1 MILDANLH
9 NKEGVKATYMVNKVL
24 KAGRIPAVLVGWNIF
39 DALLHVAIGMEEPLR
54 ITGNIIAI
62 FVAVAI
68 LIGAPKKLSSILLLA
83 ASISIVALNT
93 VHVNE
98 HDFAI
103 PMLIF
108 IGLSLY
114 LLLRWAQILK
124 IEDLKIREPK
134 KQKYFHKR
142 WFTVALSIFGVL
154 VVLAV
159 GVMNSLN
166 MQDQLFDG
174 ALKEADYW
182 SDEPVILSAGMGF
195 EGIIGWPEVNE
206 ETVREA
212 EGSWYGSVMCTNGED
227 PPAGAYTST
236 VSTAGVGLFYKGSS
250 EDDDG
255 LPIVFSWPVATETV
269 DLTDFQFTLNTGE
282 IVFPNSAGMLPNW
295 ELNERNTVVV
305 FGDFGN
311 RVFSSEEKAIFPV
324 RLDIVEDET
333 PLLLIG
339 PNGQE
344 FNAVGLSWETDAS
357 PYDSGPKLVGAKLNR
372 VGNEAVGEGGLA
384 IGTRSGVLPNDELSL
399 YDEADFRIRVLT
411 TGGFSPDGIT
421 GLTPTMFE
429 DFFRIHAKG
438 PDGKVV
444 LLEKVGQDY
453 LVADGRLRIV
463 GLSDLGQKENPDE
476 GIFYDDCYAEDRD
489 NYIDIILV
497 GDEAAARNITHVEI
511 PSLEGGYNAFY
522 NPGGPGPEPFE
533 GVRYTAL
540 HHAHVLHRAV
550 GAENSRGAVRGPHQ
564 RARRS
569 IGNAQQP
576 SHPGGLR

>member
-1 MILDANLH
+1 V
-9 NKEGVKATYMVNKVL
+9 EVKAIYMVKKVI
-24 KAGRIPAVLVGWNIF
+24 KAGRIPVVLVGWNIF
-39 DALLHVAIGMEEPLR
+39 DALLHVAIDMAEPLR
-54 ITGNIIAI
+54 IAGNIIAI
-62 FVAVAI
+62 LVAVAI
-68 LIGAPKKLSSILLLA
+68 LLGSSKKLSFSLLLA
-83 ASISIVALNT
+83 AFISTVALNT
-93 VHVNE
+93 VHVSE

-114 LLLRWAQILK
+114 LLLRWAQTFK
-124 IEDLKIREPK
+124 EEDLKNRESK
-134 KQKYFHKR
+134 KQKYFYKR
-142 WFTVALSIFGVL
+142 WFAVVLSIFGVL

-182 SDEPVILSAGMGF
+182 SDEPLILSAGMGF

-212 EGSWYGSVMCTNGED
+212 GGSWYGSVMCTNGED

-236 VSTAGVGLFYKGSS
+236 VSTAGVELFYKGTA

-269 DLTDFQFTLNTGE
+269 DITDFQFTLNTGE

-311 RVFSSEEKAIFPV
+311 RGLSSEEGAIFPV

-357 PYDSGPKLVGAKLNR
+357 PYDSGPKLVGAKLNH
-372 VGNEAVGEGGLA
+372 VGSEAMGEGGL
-384 IGTRSGVLPNDELSL
+384 GVGERSGVLPNDELSL

-438 PDGKVV
+438 PDGEVV

-453 LVADGRLRIV
+453 LVADGTLRIV

-511 PSLEGGYNAFY
+511 PSLEGGYSAFY

-533 GVRYTAL
+533 GVRYTAPGPADL
-540 HHAHVLHRAV
+540 EPVINALDNPMRV
-550 GAENSRGAVRGPHQ
+550 SREAK
-564 RARRS
+564 
-569 IGNAQQP
+569 N
-576 SHPGGLR
+576 

>member
-1 MILDANLH
+1 
-9 NKEGVKATYMVNKVL
+9 MVNKII
-24 KAGRIPAVLVGWNIF
+24 KAGRIPAVLIGWNMF
-39 DALLHVAIGMEEPLR
+39 DAILHIAIDMAEPLR
-54 ITGNIIAI
+54 IAGNTTAI
-62 FVAVAI
+62 LVAI
-68 LIGAPKKLSSILLLA
+68 SILLGAPKKLSFPLLLVA
-83 ASISIVALNT
+83 FISTVALNT
-93 VHVNE
+93 FHVSEN
-98 HDFAI
+98 DFAI

-114 LLLRWAQILK
+114 LLLRWAQIFK
-124 IEDLKIREPK
+124 IEDLKIRESE
-134 KQKYFHKR
+134 KQKYFYKR
-142 WFTVALSIFGVL
+142 WFAVALSIFGVL
-154 VVLAV
+154 VVLTV
-159 GVMNSLN
+159 GVMNSLSI
-166 MQDQLFDG
+166 QDQLFDG

-182 SDEPVILSAGMGF
+182 SDEPGILSAGMGF
-195 EGIIGWPEVNE
+195 EGIIGWPEVNQ

-236 VSTAGVGLFYKGSS
+236 VSTAGIELFYKGTA

-269 DLTDFQFTLNTGE
+269 DLTDFQFTLNTGD

-311 RVFSSEEKAIFPV
+311 RGLSSEEGAVFPV
-324 RLDIVEDET
+324 RLDIVKDET

-344 FNAVGLSWETDAS
+344 FNAVGLSWETDTS
-357 PYDSGPKLVGAKLNR
+357 PYDSGPKLVGAKLNH
-372 VGNEAVGEGGLA
+372 VGNEALGEGGLGF
-384 IGTRSGVLPNDELSL
+384 GTRSGVLPNDELSL
-399 YDEADFRIRVLT
+399 YDEGDFRIRVLT

-429 DFFRIHAKG
+429 DFFRIHANG
-438 PDGKVV
+438 SNGELV
-444 LLEKVGQDY
+444 LLEKVGQEY
-453 LVADGRLRIV
+453 LVAGGTLRIV

-497 GDEAAARNITHVEI
+497 GDEAAARNITYVEI
-511 PSLEGGYNAFY
+511 PSLEGGYNSFY

-533 GVRYTAL
+533 GVRYTAPGPADL
-540 HHAHVLHRAV
+540 EPVINALDNPMRV
-550 GAENSRGAVRGPHQ
+550 SREAK
-564 RARRS
+564 
-569 IGNAQQP
+569 N
-576 SHPGGLR
+576 

>member
-1 MILDANLH
+1 
-9 NKEGVKATYMVNKVL
+9 VVNKII
-24 KAGRIPAVLVGWNIF
+24 KAGRIPAVLIGWNMF
-39 DALLHVAIGMEEPLR
+39 DAILHIAIDMAEPLR
-54 ITGNIIAI
+54 IAGNTIAI
-62 FVAVAI
+62 LVAI
-68 LIGAPKKLSSILLLA
+68 SILLGAPKKLSFPLLLVA
-83 ASISIVALNT
+83 FISTVALNT
-93 VHVNE
+93 FHVSEN
-98 HDFAI
+98 DFAI

-114 LLLRWAQILK
+114 LLLRWAQIFK
-124 IEDLKIREPK
+124 IEDLKIRESE
-134 KQKYFHKR
+134 KQKYFYKR
-142 WFTVALSIFGVL
+142 WFAVALSIFGVL
-154 VVLAV
+154 VVLTV
-159 GVMNSLN
+159 GVVNSLN
-166 MQDQLFDG
+166 IQDQLFDG

-182 SDEPVILSAGMGF
+182 SDEPGILSAGMGF
-195 EGIIGWPEVNE
+195 EGIIGWPEVNQ

-236 VSTAGVGLFYKGSS
+236 VSTAGIELFYKGTA

-269 DLTDFQFTLNTGE
+269 DLTDFQFTLNTGD

-311 RVFSSEEKAIFPV
+311 RGLSSEEGAVFPV

-344 FNAVGLSWETDAS
+344 FNAVGLSWETDTS
-357 PYDSGPKLVGAKLNR
+357 PYDSGPKLVGAKLNH
-372 VGNEAVGEGGLA
+372 VGNEALGEGGLGF
-384 IGTRSGVLPNDELSL
+384 GTRSGVLPNDELSL
-399 YDEADFRIRVLT
+399 YDEGDFRIRVLT

-429 DFFRIHAKG
+429 DFFRIHANG
-438 PDGKVV
+438 SNGELV
-444 LLEKVGQDY
+444 LLEKVGQEY
-453 LVADGRLRIV
+453 LVAGGTLRIV

-511 PSLEGGYNAFY
+511 PSLEGGYSAFY
-522 NPGGPGPEPFE
+522 NPGGPGPEPFD
-533 GVRYTAL
+533 GVRYTAPGPADL
-540 HHAHVLHRAV
+540 EPVINALDNPMRI
-550 GAENSRGAVRGPHQ
+550 SREPK
-564 RARRS
+564 
-569 IGNAQQP
+569 N
-576 SHPGGLR
+576 

>member
-1 MILDANLH
+1 
-9 NKEGVKATYMVNKVL
+9 MVNKVI
-24 KAGRIPAVLVGWNIF
+24 KSGRIPVVLVGWNMF
-39 DALLHVAIGMEEPLR
+39 DAILHIAIDMAEPMRIAGNTIAILVAI
-54 ITGNIIAI
+54 T
-62 FVAVAI
+62 I
-68 LIGAPKKLSSILLLA
+68 LLGAPKKLSFPLLLVA
-83 ASISIVALNT
+83 FISTVALNT
-93 VHVNE
+93 VHVSENS
-98 HDFAI
+98 FAI
-103 PMLIF
+103 PMLVF

-114 LLLRWAQILK
+114 LLLRLAQISK
-124 IEDLKIREPK
+124 IEDLKIRESE

-142 WFTVALSIFGVL
+142 WFAVVLSLFGVL

-166 MQDQLFDG
+166 IQDQLFDG

-236 VSTAGVGLFYKGSS
+236 VSTAGIELFYKGTA

-269 DLTDFQFTLNTGE
+269 DQTDFQFTLNTGE

-311 RVFSSEEKAIFPV
+311 RGLSSEESAIFPV
-324 RLDIVEDET
+324 RLDIVEDDT
-333 PLLLIG
+333 PLFLIG

-344 FNAVGLSWETDAS
+344 FNAVGLSWETDTS
-357 PYDSGPKLVGAKLNR
+357 PYDSGPKLVGAKINY
-372 VGNEAVGEGGLA
+372 VGNEALGEGGLGF
-384 IGTRSGVLPNDELSL
+384 GTRSGVLPNDELSL
-399 YDEADFRIRVLT
+399 YDEGDFRIRVLT

-429 DFFRIHAKG
+429 DFFRIHANG
-438 PDGKVV
+438 SNGELV
-444 LLEKVGQDY
+444 LLEKVGQEY
-453 LVADGRLRIV
+453 LVAGGTLRIV

-497 GDEAAARNITHVEI
+497 GDETAARNITHVEI

-533 GVRYTAL
+533 GVRYTAPGPADL
-540 HHAHVLHRAV
+540 EPVINALDNPMRV
-550 GAENSRGAVRGPHQ
+550 SREAK
-564 RARRS
+564 
-569 IGNAQQP
+569 N
-576 SHPGGLR
+576 

>member
-1 MILDANLH
+1 
-9 NKEGVKATYMVNKVL
+9 MVNKII
-24 KAGRIPAVLVGWNIF
+24 KAGRIPAVLIGWNMF
-39 DALLHVAIGMEEPLR
+39 DAILHIAIDMAEPLR
-54 ITGNIIAI
+54 IAGNTIAI
-62 FVAVAI
+62 LVAI
-68 LIGAPKKLSSILLLA
+68 SILLGAPKKLSFPLLLVA
-83 ASISIVALNT
+83 FISTVALNT
-93 VHVNE
+93 FHVSEN
-98 HDFAI
+98 DFAI

-114 LLLRWAQILK
+114 LLLRWAQIFK
-124 IEDLKIREPK
+124 IEDLKIRESE
-134 KQKYFHKR
+134 KQKYFYKR
-142 WFTVALSIFGVL
+142 WFAVALSIFGVL
-154 VVLAV
+154 VVLTV

-166 MQDQLFDG
+166 IQDQLFDG

-212 EGSWYGSVMCTNGED
+212 GGSWYGSVMCTNGED

-236 VSTAGVGLFYKGSS
+236 VSTAGIELFYKGTA

-311 RVFSSEEKAIFPV
+311 RGLSSEEGAVFPV

-344 FNAVGLSWETDAS
+344 FNAVGLSWETDTS
-357 PYDSGPKLVGAKLNR
+357 PYDSGPKLVGAKLNH
-372 VGNEAVGEGGLA
+372 VGNEALGEGGLGF
-384 IGTRSGVLPNDELSL
+384 GTRSGVLPNDELSL
-399 YDEADFRIRVLT
+399 YDEGDFRIRVLT

-438 PDGKVV
+438 SNGEVV
-444 LLEKVGQDY
+444 ILEKVGQEY
-453 LVADGRLRIV
+453 LVAGGTLRIV

-511 PSLEGGYNAFY
+511 PSLEGGYSAFY
-522 NPGGPGPEPFE
+522 NPGGPGPEPFD
-533 GVRYTAL
+533 GVRYTAPGPADL
-540 HHAHVLHRAV
+540 EPVINALDNPMRI
-550 GAENSRGAVRGPHQ
+550 SREPK
-564 RARRS
+564 
-569 IGNAQQP
+569 N
-576 SHPGGLR
+576 

>member
-1 MILDANLH
+1 
-9 NKEGVKATYMVNKVL
+9 MVNKVI
-24 KAGRIPAVLVGWNIF
+24 KAGRIPAVLIGWNMF
-39 DALLHVAIGMEEPLR
+39 DAILHIAIDMAEPLR
-54 ITGNIIAI
+54 IAGNTIAI
-62 FVAVAI
+62 LVAI
-68 LIGAPKKLSSILLLA
+68 SILLGAPKKLSFPLLLVA
-83 ASISIVALNT
+83 FISTVALNT
-93 VHVNE
+93 FHVSEN
-98 HDFAI
+98 DFAI

-114 LLLRWAQILK
+114 LLLRWAQIFK
-124 IEDLKIREPK
+124 IEDLKIRESE
-134 KQKYFHKR
+134 KQKYFYKR
-142 WFTVALSIFGVL
+142 WFAVALSIFGVL

-166 MQDQLFDG
+166 IQDQLFDG

-182 SDEPVILSAGMGF
+182 SDEPGILSAGMGF

-212 EGSWYGSVMCTNGED
+212 EGSWYGSVMCTNDED

-236 VSTAGVGLFYKGSS
+236 VSTAGIELFYKGTA

-269 DLTDFQFTLNTGE
+269 DLTDFQFTLNTGD

-311 RVFSSEEKAIFPV
+311 RGLSSEEGVVFPV

-344 FNAVGLSWETDAS
+344 FNAVGLSWETDTS
-357 PYDSGPKLVGAKLNR
+357 PYDSGPKLVGAKLNH
-372 VGNEAVGEGGLA
+372 VGNEALGEGGLGF
-384 IGTRSGVLPNDELSL
+384 GTRSGVLPNDELSL
-399 YDEADFRIRVLT
+399 YDEGDFRIRVLT

-438 PDGKVV
+438 PDGEVV
-444 LLEKVGQDY
+444 LLEKVGQEY
-453 LVADGRLRIV
+453 VVADGTLRIV

-511 PSLEGGYNAFY
+511 PSLEGGYSAFY
-522 NPGGPGPEPFE
+522 NPGGPGPEPFD
-533 GVRYTAL
+533 GVRYTAPGPADL
-540 HHAHVLHRAV
+540 EPVINALDNPMRV
-550 GAENSRGAVRGPHQ
+550 SREPK
-564 RARRS
+564 
-569 IGNAQQP
+569 N
-576 SHPGGLR
+576 

>member
-1 MILDANLH
+1 
-9 NKEGVKATYMVNKVL
+9 MVNKVI
-24 KAGRIPAVLVGWNIF
+24 KAGRIPAVLVGWNMF
-39 DALLHVAIGMEEPLR
+39 DALLHIAIDMAEPLR
-54 ITGNIIAI
+54 IAGNIIAVL
-62 FVAVAI
+62 VAVAI
-68 LIGAPKKLSSILLLA
+68 LLKAPKKLSFTLLLIA
-83 ASISIVALNT
+83 FISTVALNT
-93 VHVNE
+93 VHVSEN
-98 HDFAI
+98 DFAI

-114 LLLRWAQILK
+114 LLLRWAQIFK
-124 IEDLKIREPK
+124 IEDLKIKESE

-142 WFTVALSIFGVL
+142 WFAVALSIFGVL
-154 VVLAV
+154 VVLAM
-159 GVMNSLN
+159 GVMSSLN

-212 EGSWYGSVMCTNGED
+212 GGSWYGSVMCTNGED

-236 VSTAGVGLFYKGSS
+236 VSTAGIELFYKGTA
-250 EDDDG
+250 EEDDG

-282 IVFPNSAGMLPNW
+282 IVFPNSAGLLPNW

-311 RVFSSEEKAIFPV
+311 RGLSSEEGTVFPV

-344 FNAVGLSWETDAS
+344 FNAIGLNWETDTS
-357 PYDSGPKLVGAKLNR
+357 PYDSGPKLVGAKLNH
-372 VGNEAVGEGGLA
+372 VGNEALGEGGLGF
-384 IGTRSGVLPNDELSL
+384 GTRSGVLPNDELSL
-399 YDEADFRIRVLT
+399 YDEGDFRIRVLT

-438 PDGKVV
+438 PNGEVV
-444 LLEKVGQDY
+444 LLEKVGQEY
-453 LVADGRLRIV
+453 VVAGGKLRIV

-522 NPGGPGPEPFE
+522 NPGGPGPEPFD
-533 GVRYTAL
+533 GVRYTAPGPADL
-540 HHAHVLHRAV
+540 EPVINALDNPMRV
-550 GAENSRGAVRGPHQ
+550 SREPK
-564 RARRS
+564 
-569 IGNAQQP
+569 N
-576 SHPGGLR
+576 

>member
-1 MILDANLH
+1 
-9 NKEGVKATYMVNKVL
+9 MVDKFI
-24 KAGRIPAVLVGWNIF
+24 KAGRIPAVLVGWNMI
-39 DALLHVAIGMEEPLR
+39 DALLHVAIDMAEPLR

-62 FVAVAI
+62 VVAVAI
-68 LIGAPKKLSSILLLA
+68 LLGAPKKLSFILLLTA
-83 ASISIVALNT
+83 FISTVALNT
-93 VHVNE
+93 VHVSEN
-98 HDFAI
+98 DFAV

-114 LLLRWAQILK
+114 LLLRWAQIFK
-124 IEDLKIREPK
+124 VKDFEIREPK
-134 KQKYFHKR
+134 KQKYFYKR
-142 WFTVALSIFGVL
+142 WFAVVLSVLGIL

-166 MQDQLFDG
+166 VQNQLFDG

-212 EGSWYGSVMCTNGED
+212 GGSWYGSVICTNGED

-236 VSTAGVGLFYKGSS
+236 VSTAGIELFYKGTA

-282 IVFPNSAGMLPNW
+282 IVYPNSAGMLPNW

-311 RVFSSEEKAIFPV
+311 RGLSSEEGAIFPV

-344 FNAVGLSWETDAS
+344 FNAVGLSWETDTS
-357 PYDSGPKLVGAKLNR
+357 PYDSGPKLVGAKLNH
-372 VGNEAVGEGGLA
+372 VGNEALGEGGLGF
-384 IGTRSGVLPNDELSL
+384 GTRSGVLPNDELSL
-399 YDEADFRIRVLT
+399 YDEGDFRIRVLT

-438 PDGKVV
+438 PDGEVV

-453 LVADGRLRIV
+453 LVADGTLRIV

-533 GVRYTAL
+533 GVRYTAPGPADL
-540 HHAHVLHRAV
+540 EPVINALDNPMRV
-550 GAENSRGAVRGPHQ
+550 SREA
-564 RARRS
+564 
-569 IGNAQQP
+569 NN
-576 SHPGGLR
+576 

>member
-1 MILDANLH
+1 
-9 NKEGVKATYMVNKVL
+9 MVDKFI
-24 KAGRIPAVLVGWNIF
+24 KAGRIPAVLVGWNMI
-39 DALLHVAIGMEEPLR
+39 DALLHVAIDMAEPLR

-62 FVAVAI
+62 VVAVAI
-68 LIGAPKKLSSILLLA
+68 LLGAPKKLSFILLLTA
-83 ASISIVALNT
+83 FISTVALNT
-93 VHVNE
+93 VHVSEN
-98 HDFAI
+98 DFAV

-114 LLLRWAQILK
+114 LLLRWAQIFK
-124 IEDLKIREPK
+124 VKDFEIREPK
-134 KQKYFHKR
+134 KQKYFYKR
-142 WFTVALSIFGVL
+142 WFAVVLSVLGILIVL
-154 VVLAV
+154 VV

-166 MQDQLFDG
+166 VQNQLFDG

-212 EGSWYGSVMCTNGED
+212 GGSWYGSVICTNGED

-236 VSTAGVGLFYKGSS
+236 VSTAGIELFYKGTA

-282 IVFPNSAGMLPNW
+282 IVYPNSAGMLPNW

-311 RVFSSEEKAIFPV
+311 RGLSSEEGAIFPV

-344 FNAVGLSWETDAS
+344 FNAVGLSWETNTS
-357 PYDSGPKLVGAKLNR
+357 PYDSGPKLVGAKLNH
-372 VGNEAVGEGGLA
+372 VGNEAVGEGGLGF
-384 IGTRSGVLPNDELSL
+384 GTRSGVLPNDELSL
-399 YDEADFRIRVLT
+399 YDEGDFRIRVLT

-438 PDGKVV
+438 SNGEVV
-444 LLEKVGQDY
+444 LLEKVGQEY
-453 LVADGRLRIV
+453 LVADGTLRIV
-463 GLSDLGQKENPDE
+463 GLSDLGQKEDPDE

-533 GVRYTAL
+533 GVRYTAPGPADL
-540 HHAHVLHRAV
+540 EPVINALDNPMRV
-550 GAENSRGAVRGPHQ
+550 SREA
-564 RARRS
+564 
-569 IGNAQQP
+569 NN
-576 SHPGGLR
+576 

>member
-1 MILDANLH
+1 
-9 NKEGVKATYMVNKVL
+9 VVNKVI
-24 KAGRIPAVLVGWNIF
+24 KAGRIPAVLIGWNMF
-39 DALLHVAIGMEEPLR
+39 DAILHIAIDMAEPLR
-54 ITGNIIAI
+54 IAGNTIAI
-62 FVAVAI
+62 LVAI
-68 LIGAPKKLSSILLLA
+68 SILLGAPKKLSFPLLLVA
-83 ASISIVALNT
+83 FISTVALNT
-93 VHVNE
+93 FHVSEN
-98 HDFAI
+98 DFAI

-114 LLLRWAQILK
+114 LLLRWAQIFK
-124 IEDLKIREPK
+124 IEDLKIRESE
-134 KQKYFHKR
+134 KQKYFYKR
-142 WFTVALSIFGVL
+142 WFAVVLSIFGVL

-166 MQDQLFDG
+166 IQDQLFDG

-182 SDEPVILSAGMGF
+182 SDEPGILSAGMGF

-212 EGSWYGSVMCTNGED
+212 GGSWYGSVMCTNGED

-236 VSTAGVGLFYKGSS
+236 VSTAGIELFYKGTS

-269 DLTDFQFTLNTGE
+269 DLTDFQFTLNTGK
-282 IVFPNSAGMLPNW
+282 IVFPNSAGLLPNW

-311 RVFSSEEKAIFPV
+311 RGLSSEEGAIFPV

-344 FNAVGLSWETDAS
+344 FNAVGLSWETDTS
-357 PYDSGPKLVGAKLNR
+357 PYDSGPKLVGAKLNH
-372 VGNEAVGEGGLA
+372 VGNEALGEGGLGF
-384 IGTRSGVLPNDELSL
+384 GTRSGVLPNDELSL
-399 YDEADFRIRVLT
+399 YDEGDFRIRVLT

-438 PDGKVV
+438 PDGEVV
-444 LLEKVGQDY
+444 LLEKVGQEY
-453 LVADGRLRIV
+453 VVADGTLRIV

-511 PSLEGGYNAFY
+511 PSLEGGYSAFY
-522 NPGGPGPEPFE
+522 NPGGPGPEPFD
-533 GVRYTAL
+533 GVRYTAPGPADL
-540 HHAHVLHRAV
+540 EPVINALDNPMRI
-550 GAENSRGAVRGPHQ
+550 SREPK
-564 RARRS
+564 
-569 IGNAQQP
+569 N
-576 SHPGGLR
+576 

>member
-1 MILDANLH
+1 
-9 NKEGVKATYMVNKVL
+9 VVNKVI
-24 KAGRIPAVLVGWNIF
+24 KAGRIPAVLIGWNMF
-39 DALLHVAIGMEEPLR
+39 DAILHIAIDMAEPLR
-54 ITGNIIAI
+54 IAGNTIAI
-62 FVAVAI
+62 LVAI
-68 LIGAPKKLSSILLLA
+68 SILLGAPKKLSFPLLLVA
-83 ASISIVALNT
+83 FISTVALNT
-93 VHVNE
+93 FHVSEN
-98 HDFAI
+98 DFAI

-114 LLLRWAQILK
+114 LLLRWAQIFK
-124 IEDLKIREPK
+124 IEDLKIRESE
-134 KQKYFHKR
+134 KQKYFYKR
-142 WFTVALSIFGVL
+142 WFAVVLSIFGVL

-166 MQDQLFDG
+166 IQDQLFDG

-182 SDEPVILSAGMGF
+182 SDEPGILSAGMGF

-212 EGSWYGSVMCTNGED
+212 GGSWYGSVMCTNGED

-236 VSTAGVGLFYKGSS
+236 VSTAGIELFYKGTA

-269 DLTDFQFTLNTGE
+269 DLTDFQFTLNTGK
-282 IVFPNSAGMLPNW
+282 IVFPNSAGLLPNW

-311 RVFSSEEKAIFPV
+311 RGLSSEEGAIFPV

-344 FNAVGLSWETDAS
+344 FNAVGLSWETDTS
-357 PYDSGPKLVGAKLNR
+357 PYDSGPKLVGAKLNH
-372 VGNEAVGEGGLA
+372 VGNEALGEGGLGF
-384 IGTRSGVLPNDELSL
+384 GTRSGVLPNDELSL
-399 YDEADFRIRVLT
+399 YDEGDFRIRVLT

-438 PDGKVV
+438 PDGEVV
-444 LLEKVGQDY
+444 LLEKVGQEY
-453 LVADGRLRIV
+453 VVADGTLRIV

-511 PSLEGGYNAFY
+511 PSLEGGYSAFY
-522 NPGGPGPEPFE
+522 NPGGPGPEPFD
-533 GVRYTAL
+533 GVRYTAPGPADL
-540 HHAHVLHRAV
+540 EPVINALDNPMRV
-550 GAENSRGAVRGPHQ
+550 SREPK
-564 RARRS
+564 
-569 IGNAQQP
+569 N
-576 SHPGGLR
+576 

>member
-1 MILDANLH
+1 
-9 NKEGVKATYMVNKVL
+9 MVNKII
-24 KAGRIPAVLVGWNIF
+24 KAGRIPAVLIGWNMF
-39 DALLHVAIGMEEPLR
+39 DAILHIAIDMAEPLR
-54 ITGNIIAI
+54 IAGNTIAI
-62 FVAVAI
+62 LVAI
-68 LIGAPKKLSSILLLA
+68 SILLGAPKKLSFPLLLVA
-83 ASISIVALNT
+83 FISTVALNT
-93 VHVNE
+93 FHVSEN
-98 HDFAI
+98 DFAI

-114 LLLRWAQILK
+114 LLLRWAQIFK
-124 IEDLKIREPK
+124 IEDLKIRESE
-134 KQKYFHKR
+134 KQKYFYKR
-142 WFTVALSIFGVL
+142 WFAVALSIFGVL
-154 VVLAV
+154 VVLTV

-166 MQDQLFDG
+166 IQDQLFDG

-182 SDEPVILSAGMGF
+182 SDEPGILSAGMGF
-195 EGIIGWPEVNE
+195 EGIIGWPEVNQ

-236 VSTAGVGLFYKGSS
+236 VSTAGIELFYKGTA

-311 RVFSSEEKAIFPV
+311 RGLSSEEGAIFPV
-324 RLDIVEDET
+324 RLDIVKDET
-333 PLLLIG
+333 PLLLVG

-344 FNAVGLSWETDAS
+344 FNAVGLSWETDTS
-357 PYDSGPKLVGAKLNR
+357 PYDSGPKLVGAKLNH
-372 VGNEAVGEGGLA
+372 VGNEALGEGGLGF
-384 IGTRSGVLPNDELSL
+384 GTRSGVLPNDELSL
-399 YDEADFRIRVLT
+399 YDESDFRIRVLT

-429 DFFRIHAKG
+429 DFFRIHANG
-438 PDGKVV
+438 SNGELV
-444 LLEKVGQDY
+444 LLEKVGQEY
-453 LVADGRLRIV
+453 LVAGGTLRIV

-511 PSLEGGYNAFY
+511 PSLEGGYSAFY
-522 NPGGPGPEPFE
+522 NPGGPGPEPFD
-533 GVRYTAL
+533 GVRYTAPGPADL
-540 HHAHVLHRAV
+540 EPVINALDNPMRI
-550 GAENSRGAVRGPHQ
+550 SREPK
-564 RARRS
+564 
-569 IGNAQQP
+569 N
-576 SHPGGLR
+576 

>member
-1 MILDANLH
+1 
-9 NKEGVKATYMVNKVL
+9 MVNKII
-24 KAGRIPAVLVGWNIF
+24 KAGRIPAVLIGWNMF
-39 DALLHVAIGMEEPLR
+39 DAILHIAIDMAEPLR
-54 ITGNIIAI
+54 IAGNTIAI
-62 FVAVAI
+62 LVAI
-68 LIGAPKKLSSILLLA
+68 SILLGVPKKLSFPLLLVA
-83 ASISIVALNT
+83 FISTVALNT
-93 VHVNE
+93 FHVSEN
-98 HDFAI
+98 DFAI

-114 LLLRWAQILK
+114 LLLRWAQIFK
-124 IEDLKIREPK
+124 IEDLKIRESE
-134 KQKYFHKR
+134 KQKYFYKR
-142 WFTVALSIFGVL
+142 WFAVALSIFGVL
-154 VVLAV
+154 VVLTV

-166 MQDQLFDG
+166 IQDQLFDG

-182 SDEPVILSAGMGF
+182 SDEPGILSAGMGF
-195 EGIIGWPEVNE
+195 EGIIGWPEVNQ

-236 VSTAGVGLFYKGSS
+236 VSTAGIELFYKGTA

-269 DLTDFQFTLNTGE
+269 DLTDFQFTLNTGD

-311 RVFSSEEKAIFPV
+311 RGLSSEEGAVFPV

-344 FNAVGLSWETDAS
+344 FNAVGLSWETDTS
-357 PYDSGPKLVGAKLNR
+357 PYDSGPKLVGAKLNH
-372 VGNEAVGEGGLA
+372 VGNEALGEGGLGF
-384 IGTRSGVLPNDELSL
+384 GTRSGVLPNDELSL
-399 YDEADFRIRVLT
+399 YDEGDFRIRVLT

-429 DFFRIHAKG
+429 DFFRIHANG
-438 PDGKVV
+438 SNGELV
-444 LLEKVGQDY
+444 LLEKVGQEY
-453 LVADGRLRIV
+453 LVAGGTLRIV

-511 PSLEGGYNAFY
+511 PSLEGGYSAFY
-522 NPGGPGPEPFE
+522 NPGGPGPEPFD
-533 GVRYTAL
+533 GVRYTAPGPADL
-540 HHAHVLHRAV
+540 EPVINALDNPMRI
-550 GAENSRGAVRGPHQ
+550 SREPK
-564 RARRS
+564 
-569 IGNAQQP
+569 N
-576 SHPGGLR
+576 

>member
-1 MILDANLH
+1 
-9 NKEGVKATYMVNKVL
+9 MVNKVI
-24 KAGRIPAVLVGWNIF
+24 KSGRIPVVLVGWNMF
-39 DALLHVAIGMEEPLR
+39 DAILHIAIDMAEPMRIAGNTIAILVAI
-54 ITGNIIAI
+54 T
-62 FVAVAI
+62 I
-68 LIGAPKKLSSILLLA
+68 LLGAPKKLSFPLLLVA
-83 ASISIVALNT
+83 FISTVALNT
-93 VHVNE
+93 VHVSENS
-98 HDFAI
+98 FAI
-103 PMLIF
+103 PMLVF

-114 LLLRWAQILK
+114 LLLRLAQISK
-124 IEDLKIREPK
+124 IEDLKIRESD

-142 WFTVALSIFGVL
+142 WFAVVLSLFGVL

-166 MQDQLFDG
+166 IQDQLFDG

-195 EGIIGWPEVNE
+195 EGIIGWPEINE

-212 EGSWYGSVMCTNGED
+212 EGSWYASVMCTNSED

-236 VSTAGVGLFYKGSS
+236 VSTAGIELFYKGTA

-269 DLTDFQFTLNTGE
+269 DITDFQFTLNTGE

-311 RVFSSEEKAIFPV
+311 RGLSSEEGAIFPV
-324 RLDIVEDET
+324 RLDIVKDET
-333 PLLLIG
+333 PLLLVG

-344 FNAVGLSWETDAS
+344 FNAVGLSWETDTS
-357 PYDSGPKLVGAKLNR
+357 PYDSGPKLVGAKLNH
-372 VGNEAVGEGGLA
+372 VGNEALGEGGLGF
-384 IGTRSGVLPNDELSL
+384 GTRSGVLPNDELSL
-399 YDEADFRIRVLT
+399 YDESDFRIRVLT

-429 DFFRIHAKG
+429 DFFRIHANG
-438 PDGKVV
+438 SNGELV
-444 LLEKVGQDY
+444 LLEKVGQEY
-453 LVADGRLRIV
+453 LVAGGTLRIV

-497 GDEAAARNITHVEI
+497 GDEAAARNITYVEI

-533 GVRYTAL
+533 GVRYTAPGPADL
-540 HHAHVLHRAV
+540 EPVINALDNPMRV
-550 GAENSRGAVRGPHQ
+550 SREAK
-564 RARRS
+564 
-569 IGNAQQP
+569 N
-576 SHPGGLR
+576 

>member
-1 MILDANLH
+1 
-9 NKEGVKATYMVNKVL
+9 MVNKVI
-24 KAGRIPAVLVGWNIF
+24 KAGRIPAVLVGWNMF
-39 DALLHVAIGMEEPLR
+39 DALLHVAIDMAEPLR

-62 FVAVAI
+62 VVAVAI
-68 LIGAPKKLSSILLLA
+68 LLGAPKKLSFSLLLA
-83 ASISIVALNT
+83 AFISTVALNT
-93 VHVNE
+93 VHVSENG
-98 HDFAI
+98 FAV

-114 LLLRWAQILK
+114 LLLRWAQIFK
-124 IEDLKIREPK
+124 IKDFEIREPK
-134 KQKYFHKR
+134 KQKYFYKR
-142 WFTVALSIFGVL
+142 WFTILLSVFGVL

-159 GVMNSLN
+159 GVLNSLN
-166 MQDQLFDG
+166 VQNQLFDG

-212 EGSWYGSVMCTNGED
+212 EGSWYGSVICTNGED

-236 VSTAGVGLFYKGSS
+236 VSTAGIELFYKGTA

-269 DLTDFQFTLNTGE
+269 DITDFQFTLNTGE
-282 IVFPNSAGMLPNW
+282 IVYPNSAGMLPNW

-311 RVFSSEEKAIFPV
+311 RGLSSEKGAIFPV

-344 FNAVGLSWETDAS
+344 FNAVGLSWETDTS
-357 PYDSGPKLVGAKLNR
+357 PYDSGPKLVGAKLNH
-372 VGNEAVGEGGLA
+372 VGNEAVGEGGLGF
-384 IGTRSGVLPNDELSL
+384 GTRSGVLPNDELSL
-399 YDEADFRIRVLT
+399 YDEGDFRIRVLT

-438 PDGKVV
+438 SNGEVV
-444 LLEKVGQDY
+444 LLEKVGQEY
-453 LVADGRLRIV
+453 LVADGTLRIV
-463 GLSDLGQKENPDE
+463 GLSDLGQKEDPDE

-533 GVRYTAL
+533 GVRYTAPGPADL
-540 HHAHVLHRAV
+540 EPVINALDNPMRV
-550 GAENSRGAVRGPHQ
+550 SREA
-564 RARRS
+564 S
-569 IGNAQQP
+569 D
-576 SHPGGLR
+576 

>member
-1 MILDANLH
+1 
-9 NKEGVKATYMVNKVL
+9 MVNKVI
-24 KAGRIPAVLVGWNIF
+24 KAGRIPAVLVGWNMF
-39 DALLHVAIGMEEPLR
+39 DALLHVAIDMAEPLR

-62 FVAVAI
+62 VVAVAI
-68 LIGAPKKLSSILLLA
+68 LLGAPKKLSFSLLLA
-83 ASISIVALNT
+83 AFISTVALNT
-93 VHVNE
+93 VHVSEN
-98 HDFAI
+98 DFAV

-114 LLLRWAQILK
+114 LLLRWAQIFK
-124 IEDLKIREPK
+124 IKDFEIREPK
-134 KQKYFHKR
+134 KQKYFYKR
-142 WFTVALSIFGVL
+142 WFTIVLSVFGVL

-159 GVMNSLN
+159 GVLNSLN
-166 MQDQLFDG
+166 VQNQLFDG

-212 EGSWYGSVMCTNGED
+212 GGSWYGSVICTNGED

-236 VSTAGVGLFYKGSS
+236 VSTAGIELFYKGTA

-269 DLTDFQFTLNTGE
+269 DITDFQFTLNTGE
-282 IVFPNSAGMLPNW
+282 IVYPNSAGMLPNW

-311 RVFSSEEKAIFPV
+311 RGLSSEKGAIFPV

-344 FNAVGLSWETDAS
+344 FNAVGLSWETDTS
-357 PYDSGPKLVGAKLNR
+357 PYDSGPKLVGAKLNH
-372 VGNEAVGEGGLA
+372 VGNEAVGEGGLGF
-384 IGTRSGVLPNDELSL
+384 GTRSGVLPNDELSL
-399 YDEADFRIRVLT
+399 YDEGDFRIRVLT

-429 DFFRIHAKG
+429 SFFRIHAKG
-438 PDGKVV
+438 PNGEIV
-444 LLEKVGQDY
+444 LLEKVGQEY
-453 LVADGRLRIV
+453 LVADGTLRIV
-463 GLSDLGQKENPDE
+463 GLSDLGQKEDPDE

-533 GVRYTAL
+533 GVRYTAPGPADL
-540 HHAHVLHRAV
+540 EPVINALDNPMRV
-550 GAENSRGAVRGPHQ
+550 SREA
-564 RARRS
+564 S
-569 IGNAQQP
+569 D
-576 SHPGGLR
+576 

>member
-1 MILDANLH
+1 
-9 NKEGVKATYMVNKVL
+9 MVNKII
-24 KAGRIPAVLVGWNIF
+24 KAGRIPAVLIGWNMF
-39 DALLHVAIGMEEPLR
+39 DAILHIAIDMAEPLR
-54 ITGNIIAI
+54 IAGNTIAI
-62 FVAVAI
+62 LVAI
-68 LIGAPKKLSSILLLA
+68 SILLGAPKKLSFPLLLVA
-83 ASISIVALNT
+83 FISTVALNT
-93 VHVNE
+93 FHVNE
-98 HDFAI
+98 NDFAI

-114 LLLRWAQILK
+114 LLLRWAQIFK
-124 IEDLKIREPK
+124 IEDLKIRESE
-134 KQKYFHKR
+134 KQKYFYKR
-142 WFTVALSIFGVL
+142 WFAVALSIFGVL
-154 VVLAV
+154 VVLTV

-166 MQDQLFDG
+166 IQDQLFDG

-182 SDEPVILSAGMGF
+182 SDEPGILSAGMGF
-195 EGIIGWPEVNE
+195 EGIIGWPEVNQ

-236 VSTAGVGLFYKGSS
+236 VSTAGIELFYKGTA

-269 DLTDFQFTLNTGE
+269 DLTDFQFTLNTGK
-282 IVFPNSAGMLPNW
+282 IVFPNSAGLLPNW

-311 RVFSSEEKAIFPV
+311 RGLSSEEGAIFPV

-344 FNAVGLSWETDAS
+344 FNAVGLSWETDTS
-357 PYDSGPKLVGAKLNR
+357 PYDSGPKLVGAKLNH
-372 VGNEAVGEGGLA
+372 VGNEALGEGGLGF
-384 IGTRSGVLPNDELSL
+384 GTRSGVLPNDELSL
-399 YDEADFRIRVLT
+399 YNEGDFRIRVLT

-438 PDGKVV
+438 PDGEVV
-444 LLEKVGQDY
+444 LLEKVGQEY
-453 LVADGRLRIV
+453 VVADGTLRIV

-511 PSLEGGYNAFY
+511 PSLEGGYSAFY
-522 NPGGPGPEPFE
+522 NPGGPGPEPFD
-533 GVRYTAL
+533 GVRYTAPGPADL
-540 HHAHVLHRAV
+540 EPVINALDNPMRI
-550 GAENSRGAVRGPHQ
+550 SREPK
-564 RARRS
+564 
-569 IGNAQQP
+569 N
-576 SHPGGLR
+576 

>member
-1 MILDANLH
+1 
-9 NKEGVKATYMVNKVL
+9 MVDKFI
-24 KAGRIPAVLVGWNIF
+24 KAGRIPAVLVGWNMI
-39 DALLHVAIGMEEPLR
+39 DALLHVAIDMAEPLR

-62 FVAVAI
+62 VVAVAI
-68 LIGAPKKLSSILLLA
+68 LLGAPKKLSFILLLA
-83 ASISIVALNT
+83 AFISTVALNT
-93 VHVNE
+93 VHVSEN
-98 HDFAI
+98 DFAI

-108 IGLSLY
+108 IGLSMY
-114 LLLRWAQILK
+114 LLLRWAQIFK
-124 IEDLKIREPK
+124 IEDLKIGEYE

-142 WFTVALSIFGVL
+142 WFAVALSIFGVL

-195 EGIIGWPEVNE
+195 EGIIGWPQVNE

-236 VSTAGVGLFYKGSS
+236 VSTAGIELFYKGTA

-282 IVFPNSAGMLPNW
+282 IVYPNSAGMLPNW

-311 RVFSSEEKAIFPV
+311 RGLSSEEGAIFPV

-344 FNAVGLSWETDAS
+344 FNAVGLSWETDTS
-357 PYDSGPKLVGAKLNR
+357 PYDSGPKLVGAKLNH
-372 VGNEAVGEGGLA
+372 VGNEAVGEGGLGF
-384 IGTRSGVLPNDELSL
+384 GTRSGVLPNDELSL
-399 YDEADFRIRVLT
+399 YDEGDFRIRVLT

-438 PDGKVV
+438 SNGEVV
-444 LLEKVGQDY
+444 LLEKVGQEY
-453 LVADGRLRIV
+453 LVADGTLRIV
-463 GLSDLGQKENPDE
+463 GLSDLGQKEDPDE

-533 GVRYTAL
+533 GVRYTAPGPADL
-540 HHAHVLHRAV
+540 EPVINALDNPMRV
-550 GAENSRGAVRGPHQ
+550 SREA
-564 RARRS
+564 
-569 IGNAQQP
+569 NN
-576 SHPGGLR
+576 

>member
-1 MILDANLH
+1 MILELTHH
-9 NKEGVKATYMVNKVL
+9 NRAGVKATYMVNKVI
-24 KAGRIPAVLVGWNIF
+24 KAGRIPAVLVGWNMF
-39 DALLHVAIGMEEPLR
+39 DALLHIAIDMAEPLR
-54 ITGNIIAI
+54 IAGNIIAVL
-62 FVAVAI
+62 VAVAI
-68 LIGAPKKLSSILLLA
+68 LLKAPKKLSFTLLLIA
-83 ASISIVALNT
+83 FISTVALNT
-93 VHVNE
+93 VHVSEN
-98 HDFAI
+98 DFAI

-114 LLLRWAQILK
+114 LLLRWAQIFK
-124 IEDLKIREPK
+124 IEDLKIRETK

-142 WFTVALSIFGVL
+142 WFAVALSIFGVL
-154 VVLAV
+154 VVLSV

-174 ALKEADYW
+174 ALKDADYW

-212 EGSWYGSVMCTNGED
+212 GGSWYGSVMCTNGED

-236 VSTAGVGLFYKGSS
+236 VSTAGIELFYKGTA

-269 DLTDFQFTLNTGE
+269 DLTDFQFTLNTGD

-311 RVFSSEEKAIFPV
+311 RGLSSEEGAVFPV

-344 FNAVGLSWETDAS
+344 FNAVGLSWETDTS
-357 PYDSGPKLVGAKLNR
+357 PYDSGPKLVGAKLNH
-372 VGNEAVGEGGLA
+372 VGNEALGEGGLGF
-384 IGTRSGVLPNDELSL
+384 GTRSGVLPNDELSL
-399 YDEADFRIRVLT
+399 YDEGDFRIRVLT

-438 PDGKVV
+438 PDGEVV
-444 LLEKVGQDY
+444 LLEKVGQEY
-453 LVADGRLRIV
+453 VVADGTLRIV

-511 PSLEGGYNAFY
+511 PSLEGGYSAFY

-533 GVRYTAL
+533 GVRYTAPGPADL
-540 HHAHVLHRAV
+540 EPVINALDNPMRV
-550 GAENSRGAVRGPHQ
+550 SREAK
-564 RARRS
+564 
-569 IGNAQQP
+569 N
-576 SHPGGLR
+576 

>member
-1 MILDANLH
+1 
-9 NKEGVKATYMVNKVL
+9 MVNKVI
-24 KAGRIPAVLVGWNIF
+24 KSGRIPVVLVGWNMF
-39 DALLHVAIGMEEPLR
+39 DAILHIAIDMAEPLR
-54 ITGNIIAI
+54 ITGNIIA
-62 FVAVAI
+62 VLAAI
-68 LIGAPKKLSSILLLA
+68 TILLGAPKKLSFPLLLVA
-83 ASISIVALNT
+83 FISTVALNT
-93 VHVNE
+93 FHVIEN
-98 HDFAI
+98 DFAI
-103 PMLIF
+103 PMLVF

-114 LLLRWAQILK
+114 LILRLAQISK
-124 IEDLKIREPK
+124 IEDLKIKESE

-142 WFTVALSIFGVL
+142 WFAVGLSLFGVL

-159 GVMNSLN
+159 GVINSLN
-166 MQDQLFDG
+166 IQDQLFDG

-195 EGIIGWPEVNE
+195 EGIIGWPEINE

-212 EGSWYGSVMCTNGED
+212 EGSWYGSVTCTNGED

-236 VSTAGVGLFYKGSS
+236 VSTAGIELFYKGTA

-269 DLTDFQFTLNTGE
+269 DITDFQFTLNTGE

-311 RVFSSEEKAIFPV
+311 RGLSSEEGAIFPV
-324 RLDIVEDET
+324 RLDIVKDET
-333 PLLLIG
+333 PLLLVG

-344 FNAVGLSWETDAS
+344 FNAVGLSWETDTS
-357 PYDSGPKLVGAKLNR
+357 PYDSGPKLVGAKINH
-372 VGNEAVGEGGLA
+372 VGNEALGEGGLGF
-384 IGTRSGVLPNDELSL
+384 GTRSGVLPNDELSL
-399 YDEADFRIRVLT
+399 YDEGDFRIRVLT

-438 PDGKVV
+438 PNGEVV
-444 LLEKVGQDY
+444 LLEKVGQEY
-453 LVADGRLRIV
+453 LVAGGTLRIV
-463 GLSDLGQKENPDE
+463 GLSDLGQKENPAE

-497 GDEAAARNITHVEI
+497 GDEAAARNITYVEI

-533 GVRYTAL
+533 GVRYTAPGPADL
-540 HHAHVLHRAV
+540 EPVINALDNPMRV
-550 GAENSRGAVRGPHQ
+550 SREAK
-564 RARRS
+564 
-569 IGNAQQP
+569 N
-576 SHPGGLR
+576 

>member
-1 MILDANLH
+1 
-9 NKEGVKATYMVNKVL
+9 MVNKVI
-24 KAGRIPAVLVGWNIF
+24 KSGRIPVVLVGWNMF
-39 DALLHVAIGMEEPLR
+39 DAILHIAIDMAEPMRIAGNTIAILVAI
-54 ITGNIIAI
+54 T
-62 FVAVAI
+62 I
-68 LIGAPKKLSSILLLA
+68 LLGAPKKLSFPLLLVA
-83 ASISIVALNT
+83 FISTVALNT
-93 VHVNE
+93 VHVSENS
-98 HDFAI
+98 FAI
-103 PMLIF
+103 PMLVF

-114 LLLRWAQILK
+114 LLLRLAQISK
-124 IEDLKIREPK
+124 IEDLKIRESE

-142 WFTVALSIFGVL
+142 WFAVVLSLFGVL

-166 MQDQLFDG
+166 IQDQLFDG

-212 EGSWYGSVMCTNGED
+212 EGSWYGSVMCTNGEV

-236 VSTAGVGLFYKGSS
+236 VSTAGIELFYKGTA

-269 DLTDFQFTLNTGE
+269 DITDFQFTLNTGE

-311 RVFSSEEKAIFPV
+311 RGLSSEEGAVFPV

-333 PLLLIG
+333 PLLLVG

-344 FNAVGLSWETDAS
+344 FNAVGLSWETDTS
-357 PYDSGPKLVGAKLNR
+357 PYDSGPKLVGAKLNH
-372 VGNEAVGEGGLA
+372 VGNEALGEGGLGF
-384 IGTRSGVLPNDELSL
+384 GTRSGVLPNDELSL
-399 YDEADFRIRVLT
+399 YDESDFRIRVLT

-429 DFFRIHAKG
+429 DFFRIHANG
-438 PDGKVV
+438 SNGELV
-444 LLEKVGQDY
+444 LLEKVGQEY
-453 LVADGRLRIV
+453 LVAGGTLRIV

-511 PSLEGGYNAFY
+511 PSLEGGYSAFY
-522 NPGGPGPEPFE
+522 NPGGPGPEPFD
-533 GVRYTAL
+533 GVRYTAPGPADL
-540 HHAHVLHRAV
+540 EPVINALDNPMRI
-550 GAENSRGAVRGPHQ
+550 SREPK
-564 RARRS
+564 
-569 IGNAQQP
+569 N
-576 SHPGGLR
+576 

>member
-1 MILDANLH
+1 
-9 NKEGVKATYMVNKVL
+9 MVNKVI
-24 KAGRIPAVLVGWNIF
+24 KAGRIPAVLIGWNMF
-39 DALLHVAIGMEEPLR
+39 DAILHIAIDMAEPLR
-54 ITGNIIAI
+54 IAGNTIAI
-62 FVAVAI
+62 LVAI
-68 LIGAPKKLSSILLLA
+68 SILLGAPKKLSFPLLLVGF
-83 ASISIVALNT
+83 ISTVALNT
-93 VHVNE
+93 FHVNE
-98 HDFAI
+98 NDFAI

-114 LLLRWAQILK
+114 LLLRWAQIFK
-124 IEDLKIREPK
+124 IEDLKIRESE
-134 KQKYFHKR
+134 KQKYFYKR
-142 WFTVALSIFGVL
+142 WFAVVLSIFGVL

-166 MQDQLFDG
+166 IQDQLFDG

-182 SDEPVILSAGMGF
+182 SDEPGILSAGMGF
-195 EGIIGWPEVNE
+195 EGIIGWPEVNQ

-236 VSTAGVGLFYKGSS
+236 VSTAGIELFYKGTA

-269 DLTDFQFTLNTGE
+269 DLTDFQFTLNTGK
-282 IVFPNSAGMLPNW
+282 IVFPNSAGLLPNW

-311 RVFSSEEKAIFPV
+311 RGLSSEEGAIFPV

-333 PLLLIG
+333 PLLLVG

-344 FNAVGLSWETDAS
+344 FNAVGLSWETDTS
-357 PYDSGPKLVGAKLNR
+357 PYDSGPKLVGAKLNH
-372 VGNEAVGEGGLA
+372 VGNEALGEGGLGF
-384 IGTRSGVLPNDELSL
+384 GTRSGVLPNDELSL
-399 YDEADFRIRVLT
+399 YDEGDFRIRVLT

-438 PDGKVV
+438 PDGEVV
-444 LLEKVGQDY
+444 LLEKVGQEY
-453 LVADGRLRIV
+453 VVADGTLRIV

-511 PSLEGGYNAFY
+511 PSLEGGYSAFY
-522 NPGGPGPEPFE
+522 NPGGPGPEPFD
-533 GVRYTAL
+533 GVRYTAPGPADL
-540 HHAHVLHRAV
+540 EPVINALDNPMRV
-550 GAENSRGAVRGPHQ
+550 SREPK
-564 RARRS
+564 
-569 IGNAQQP
+569 N
-576 SHPGGLR
+576 

>member
-1 MILDANLH
+1 
-9 NKEGVKATYMVNKVL
+9 MVNKVL

-39 DALLHVAIGMEEPLR
+39 DALLHVAIGMAEPLR
-54 ITGNIIAI
+54 ITGNIISI

-250 EDDDG
+250 DDDDG

-269 DLTDFQFTLNTGE
+269 DLTDFQFTLNTGK

-311 RVFSSEEKAIFPV
+311 RGFSSEEKAIFPV

-357 PYDSGPKLVGAKLNR
+357 PYDSGPKLVGAKLNH

-511 PSLEGGYNAFY
+511 PSLEGGYSAFY

-533 GVRYTAL
+533 GVRYTAPGPADL
-540 HHAHVLHRAV
+540 EPVINALDNPMRV
-550 GAENSRGAVRGPHQ
+550 SREAK
-564 RARRS
+564 
-569 IGNAQQP
+569 N
-576 SHPGGLR
+576 

>member
-1 MILDANLH
+1 
-9 NKEGVKATYMVNKVL
+9 MVNKII
-24 KAGRIPAVLVGWNIF
+24 KAGRIPAVLIGWNMF
-39 DALLHVAIGMEEPLR
+39 DAILHIAIDMAEPLR
-54 ITGNIIAI
+54 IAGNTIAI
-62 FVAVAI
+62 LVAI
-68 LIGAPKKLSSILLLA
+68 SILLGAPKKLSFPLLLVA
-83 ASISIVALNT
+83 FISTVALNT
-93 VHVNE
+93 FHVSEN
-98 HDFAI
+98 DFAI

-114 LLLRWAQILK
+114 LLLRWAQIFK
-124 IEDLKIREPK
+124 IEDLKIRESE
-134 KQKYFHKR
+134 KQKYFYKR
-142 WFTVALSIFGVL
+142 WFAVALSIFGVL
-154 VVLAV
+154 VVLTV

-166 MQDQLFDG
+166 IQDQLFDG

-182 SDEPVILSAGMGF
+182 SDEPGILSAGMGF
-195 EGIIGWPEVNE
+195 EGIIGWPEVNQ

-236 VSTAGVGLFYKGSS
+236 VSTAGIELFYKGTA

-269 DLTDFQFTLNTGE
+269 DITDFQFTLNTGE

-311 RVFSSEEKAIFPV
+311 RGLSSEEGAIFPV
-324 RLDIVEDET
+324 RLDIVKDET
-333 PLLLIG
+333 PLLLVG

-344 FNAVGLSWETDAS
+344 FNAVGLSWETDTS
-357 PYDSGPKLVGAKLNR
+357 PYDSGPKLVGAKLNH
-372 VGNEAVGEGGLA
+372 VGNEALGEGGLGF
-384 IGTRSGVLPNDELSL
+384 GTRSGVLPNDELSL
-399 YDEADFRIRVLT
+399 YDESDFRIRVLT

-429 DFFRIHAKG
+429 DFFRIHANG
-438 PDGKVV
+438 SNGELV
-444 LLEKVGQDY
+444 LLEKVGQEY
-453 LVADGRLRIV
+453 LVAGGTLRIV

-511 PSLEGGYNAFY
+511 PSLEGGYSAFY
-522 NPGGPGPEPFE
+522 NPGGPGPEPFD
-533 GVRYTAL
+533 GVRYTAPGPADL
-540 HHAHVLHRAV
+540 EPVINALDNPMRI
-550 GAENSRGAVRGPHQ
+550 SREPK
-564 RARRS
+564 
-569 IGNAQQP
+569 N
-576 SHPGGLR
+576 